1 MSLLERI
8 QGPGDLKLLPEEDL
22 PQLCRELRNEVI
34 RVITSSGG
42 HLAAS
47 LGVVELTVALHR
59 VFDSPRDKMIW
70 DVGHQGYIHK
80 LLTGRQSEFE
90 TVRQFGG
97 LSGFLKREES
107 EHDAFGA
114 GHASTSISAALGFA
128 YAAKRRKERRETI
141 AIIGDGSLTGGL
153 AFEGLNH
160 GGASGL
166 DLLVILNDNQMSI
179 SPNVGALSHYFTE
192 VNLHPF
198 VNRLRDQV
206 WEATGKLGGRNKDRS
221 RELARRMF
229 ESLSSLVL
237 PGIFFNELGYRY
249 FGPIDGHDLSA
260 MTHTLERLHKIRG
273 PRLLHVVTKKGKGLP
288 IAERNPVKY
297 HGIGGN
303 LRETAPQDMLE
314 TEQPK
319 APSYNNL
326 LPVILEE
333 LLPKHEGLF
342 AITAAMAEGTGLAPL
357 AAAHPERVVDVGI
370 AEGHAVTFAA
380 GAAAAGQLP
389 VVAVYSTFMQ
399 RAVDNVIHDVAL
411 QKLPVIFALDRAGL
425 VGADGPTHHGNFD
438 LSYMGM
444 VPGMVVTAPA
454 DGNEFRA
461 LLHLAVSHSGPFC
474 IRYPKD
480 NSYAFDPALPV
491 EPIALGSWKRLRVG
505 NRLRFLA
512 VGSMVREC
520 LDAAE
525 LLAEHKVEAEVINCR
540 FIKPMDQQ
548 ILAELAACPLPLIT
562 VEENCPRGGFGEAL
576 RGELACLGRTRGLY
590 HMSLPDQ
597 WVEHG
602 GRRLLLDQ
610 VGLTGQRIAERVLA
624 LLEN

>member
-8 QGPGDLKLLPEEDL
+8 QGPGDLKMLPEEDL

-59 VFDSPRDKMIW
+59 VFTSPRDAMIW

-80 LLTGRQSEFE
+80 LLTGRRESFE

-97 LSGFLKREES
+97 LSGFLKRDES
-107 EHDAFGA
+107 EHDPFGA
-114 GHASTSISAALGFA
+114 GHASTSISAALGFTH
-128 YAAKRRKERRETI
+128 AAHRRKERRETI

-160 GGASGL
+160 AGASGL

-249 FGPIDGHDLSA
+249 FGPLDGHDLNA
-260 MTHTLERLHKIRG
+260 LTRTMERLQKIRG
-273 PRLLHVVTKKGKGLP
+273 PRLLHLVTTKGKGLP

-303 LRETAPQDMLE
+303 LSENAPEDVIQPE
-314 TEQPK
+314 HPK
-319 APSYNNL
+319 APSYNKL
-326 LPVILEE
+326 LSHILGE
-333 LLPKHEGLF
+333 LLPQNDKLF
-342 AITAAMAEGTGLAPL
+342 AVTAAMAEGTGLAPL
-357 AAAHPERVVDVGI
+357 VEKHPDRVVDVGI

-438 LSYMGM
+438 LALHEHGSGYGRQCACRWQR
-444 VPGMVVTAPA
+444 VPRTHAP
-454 DGNEFRA
+454 GCITWR
-461 LLHLAVSHSGPFC
+461 PFLDTLS
-474 IRYPKD
+474 KGQ
-480 NSYAFDPALPV
+480 FL
-491 EPIALGSWKRLRVG
+491 RLR
-505 NRLRFLA
+505 
-512 VGSMVREC
+512 
-520 LDAAE
+520 
-525 LLAEHKVEAEVINCR
+525 
-540 FIKPMDQQ
+540 
-548 ILAELAACPLPLIT
+548 
-562 VEENCPRGGFGEAL
+562 PRDT
-576 RGELACLGRTRGLY
+576 GRT
-590 HMSLPDQ
+590 
-597 WVEHG
+597 
-602 GRRLLLDQ
+602 
-610 VGLTGQRIAERVLA
+610 
-624 LLEN
+624 N